1 MMNGSDLG
9 SQLKAAV
16 DGISDKSD
24 YARLWNAVG
33 NAIVKHIKDNAEVT
47 AGIPVSTT
55 GSATAQT
62 GQTTASG
69 SIG

>member
-24 YARLWNAVG
+24 YAKLRNAVG